1 MLNMTVDRKALL
13 KAINIV
19 EKAVTENKIREVLS
33 GIYIETFD
41 NRAVLRGTDLELS
54 INTEIEAQIEEHGKI
69 VIKHELIEEFL
80 KQISDEKIVL
90 AKKTEC

>member
-54 INTEIEAQIEEHGKI
+54 INTEIEAQLMQIFHFIQRKI
-69 VIKHELIEEFL
+69 IQFNRNLRMELNMCF
-80 KQISDEKIVL
+80 
-90 AKKTEC
+90 

>member
-41 NRAVLRGTDLELS
+41 NRAELTW
-54 INTEIEAQIEEHGKI
+54 N
-69 VIKHELIEEFL
+69 
-80 KQISDEKIVL
+80 
-90 AKKTEC
+90 CR